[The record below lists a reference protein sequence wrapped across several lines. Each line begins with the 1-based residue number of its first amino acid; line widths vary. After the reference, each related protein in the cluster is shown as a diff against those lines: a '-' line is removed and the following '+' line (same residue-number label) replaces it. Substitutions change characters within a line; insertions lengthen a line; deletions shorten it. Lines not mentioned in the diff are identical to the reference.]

1 MARVSWSWTSAL
13 SGVVP
18 PCITPLDD
26 VGDPDP
32 AATHKLSEHA
42 LSGGCTGLF
51 VLGGC
56 GEGPWLTIHQRTQVV
71 KAAREAA
78 AGRAPVLAGCMFP
91 ATGPT
96 IEAARAAADAGA
108 DALVIGSPYYFA
120 VDGAAQRRHV
130 EAVLHAVDLPVLLYN
145 IPPSTHHILS
155 QDVVSALATE
165 PRVLGIKDSAGDIKA
180 FDAFIRI
187 KHARPDF
194 RVLQGHEGAMGASL
208 LMGGDGL
215 VPGLANVAPALF
227 VELIQAVRQ
236 TELDRVKALQEQID
250 QLGQLHAE
258 DHWLPCL
265 KAACAHIGIGNGRPS
280 LPLQPLTA
288 EACARVAR
296 WVDAYG
302 TLQDA

>member
-1 MARVSWSWTSAL
+1 
-13 SGVVP
+13 
-18 PCITPLDD
+18 
-26 VGDPDP
+26 
-32 AATHKLSEHA
+32 
-42 LSGGCTGLF
+42 
-51 VLGGC
+51 
-56 GEGPWLTIHQRTQVV
+56 V